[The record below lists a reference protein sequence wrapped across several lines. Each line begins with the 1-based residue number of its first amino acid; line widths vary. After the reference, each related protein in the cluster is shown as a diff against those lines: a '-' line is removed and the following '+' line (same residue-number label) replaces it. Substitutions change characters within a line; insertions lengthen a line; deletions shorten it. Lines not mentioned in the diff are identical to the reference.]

1 MVAIQQDTTV
11 QPGGIIHIHSDQLPP
26 GARAH
31 VTVVIDQ
38 SPNGTNLA
46 ENPPSSDS
54 PRIPGLWQG
63 KIWMADDFDAELPES
78 FWLGGE

>member
-11 QPGGIIHIHSDQLPP
+11 QPGGIIHIHSDQLPA

-38 SPNGTNLA
+38 TATHTTPT
-46 ENPPSSDS
+46 ECEPSANA
-54 PRIPGLWQG
+54 PRVPGLWQG
-63 KIWMADDFDAELPES
+63 KIWMADDFDKELPES